1 MLVFELNLAI
11 FKEKV
16 KIFKI
21 LTKKMLILG
30 KKSLVF
36 CIFLKEIIGSLS
48 IYKNMGIM
56 EIRGL
61 V

>member
-1 MLVFELNLAI
+1 LVFELNLAI

-21 LTKKMLILG
+21 LTKIMLILG
-30 KKSLVF
+30 KKSSVF
-36 CIFLKEIIGSLS
+36 CIFLKEIIGNLS
-48 IYKNMGIM
+48 IYKNIDIM